1 MTNTSPR
8 IHLTLKEDE
17 RGSKKKKN
25 RWRDFFFINM
35 SSFRHCQLLYSY
47 WTSKIH
53 FVRNGKKKWTQFFR
67 RYFNI
72 VYSYQLKRNL
82 NAGKCLTKKM
92 RFAGIFPLK
101 MVFYFSRTWAYQ
113 GKVGHS
119 NNKKRMKKRRIR
131 ERLAKNVRSLP
142 WKMELYIW
150 NIWQNSRP
158 FTWMIFYKAPLPPSI
173 FIITNDG
180 KDGILGDVLC
190 FALPL
195 SLDRSLF
202 RDTLNESSQ
211 LDVEFVYELRMW
223 TLNKSPINQHLFKQ
237 SLE

>member
-25 RWRDFFFINM
+25 RWRDFF
-35 SSFRHCQLLYSY
+35 LLICLRFGIVNFYIATEQAKY
-47 WTSKIH
+47 ILDGT
-53 FVRNGKKKWTQFFR
+53 GKKWTQFFR

-119 NNKKRMKKRRIR
+119 NNNKKRMKKRRIR
-131 ERLAKNVRSLP
+131 ERLAKNARSLP

-195 SLDRSLF
+195 SRSLSLPWHIKWIVATWCWV
-202 RDTLNESSQ
+202 RLWVANVNTEQISD
-211 LDVEFVYELRMW
+211 
-223 TLNKSPINQHLFKQ
+223 KSTSF
-237 SLE
+237 

>member
-1 MTNTSPR
+1 MF
-8 IHLTLKEDE
+8 DE
-17 RGSKKKKN
+17 KN
-25 RWRDFFFINM
+25 EIRW
-35 SSFRHCQLLYSY
+35 
-47 WTSKIH
+47 
-53 FVRNGKKKWTQFFR
+53 
-67 RYFNI
+67 
-72 VYSYQLKRNL
+72 
-82 NAGKCLTKKM
+82 
-92 RFAGIFPLK
+92 
-101 MVFYFSRTWAYQ
+101 YFSLENGFLLLTNLSLSRKSGPQ
-113 GKVGHS
+113 QQQQ
-119 NNKKRMKKRRIR
+119 KRMKKRRIR

>member
-1 MTNTSPR
+1 MF
-8 IHLTLKEDE
+8 DE
-17 RGSKKKKN
+17 KNEIRSYFSLENGFLLLSNLSLSRKSGPQHQQKKN
-25 RWRDFFFINM
+25 EEKKNSRETSEKCAFFAM
-35 SSFRHCQLLYSY
+35 E
-47 WTSKIH
+47 
-53 FVRNGKKKWTQFFR
+53 NG
-67 RYFNI
+67 I
-72 VYSYQLKRNL
+72 
-82 NAGKCLTKKM
+82 
-92 RFAGIFPLK
+92 I
-101 MVFYFSRTWAYQ
+101 
-113 GKVGHS
+113 
-119 NNKKRMKKRRIR
+119 
-131 ERLAKNVRSLP
+131 
-142 WKMELYIW
+142 YIW